1 MGRLSP
7 NLVKPQN
14 VIANA
19 KKRQQIIT
27 ETMSE
32 RPKLKLELTTF
43 DKTLEILG
51 WTSILAIWVLT
62 ISNYS
67 NLPDTIP
74 IHYNGAGQADGFGGK
89 GNILTLPLIATV
101 LFIGLTILNKFPHVF
116 NYPTNI
122 TADNALRQYTNAT
135 RMIRYLKLIIV
146 VIFGLIAFKTIQ
158 NANGQADGLGIWF
171 LPMTLG
177 LIFIP
182 LIYFLVKSFKATK

>member
-1 MGRLSP
+1 MPRTTVQTL
-7 NLVKPQN
+7 NDMN
-14 VIANA
+14 
-19 KKRQQIIT
+19 
-27 ETMSE
+27 E
-32 RPKLKLELTTF
+32 RPKIKLELTTY

-101 LFIGLTILNKFPHVF
+101 LFIGLTILNKFPYVF

-135 RMIRYLKLIIV
+135 RLLRYLKFIIV
-146 VIFGLIAFKTIQ
+146 VIFGLIALQTIR
-158 NANGQADGLGIWF
+158 NVNGQTSWLGVWF
-171 LPMTLG
+171 LPLTLG

-182 LIYFLVKSFKATK
+182 LTYFLIKSFKTTKQ

>member
-1 MGRLSP
+1 MPRTTVQTL
-7 NLVKPQN
+7 NDMN
-14 VIANA
+14 
-19 KKRQQIIT
+19 
-27 ETMSE
+27 E
-32 RPKLKLELTTF
+32 RPKIKLELTTY

-101 LFIGLTILNKFPHVF
+101 LFIGLTILNKFPYVF
-116 NYPTNI
+116 NYTTNI

-135 RMIRYLKLIIV
+135 RLLRYLKFIIV
-146 VIFGLIAFKTIQ
+146 VIFGLIALQTIR
-158 NANGQADGLGIWF
+158 NVNGQASGLGVWF
-171 LPMTLG
+171 LPLTLG

-182 LIYFLVKSFKATK
+182 LTYFLIKSFKTTKQ